1 MTQSLIVIIIDLDL
15 KEAED
20 LYVKCGNG
28 DHCKINIARAF
39 ETLEVCPFLANMPE
53 VFTLQLLYIVVTI
66 FRYLLFL

>member
-28 DHCKINIARAF
+28 DHCKINIARSIF
-39 ETLEVCPFLANMPE
+39 GN
-53 VFTLQLLYIVVTI
+53 VVTVQVTVSC
-66 FRYLLFL
+66 RESAH

>member
-28 DHCKINIARAF
+28 DYCKINIARSIF
-39 ETLEVCPFLANMPE
+39 GN
-53 VFTLQLLYIVVTI
+53 VVTVQYEGTVTMSC
-66 FRYLLFL
+66 RESAH